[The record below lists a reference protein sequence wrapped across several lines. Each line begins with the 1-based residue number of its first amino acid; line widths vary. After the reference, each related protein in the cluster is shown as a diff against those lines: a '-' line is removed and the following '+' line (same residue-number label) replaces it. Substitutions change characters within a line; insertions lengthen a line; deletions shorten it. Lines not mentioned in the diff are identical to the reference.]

1 MSTWGLHPCL
11 VFLKDCSASK
21 AEVDLSRTV
30 RQNKESRLSNAR
42 ACACATK
49 LFKQSIFE
57 LFSAFFRPYCAC
69 LILFLCFPL
78 RSNEP
83 TSHRAIRAIRAEP
96 EPEPEHTSM
105 SRVLILSHSSGFA
118 TSLTIQ
124 MEKVVKQA
132 LSSKPSSSSCF
143 TACYFLGVPAAKGTV
158 IE

>member
-1 MSTWGLHPCL
+1 MRCWCPHFGSWKHLIETTIATASGVMSTWGLHPCL

-30 RQNKESRLSNAR
+30 RQNKESPLSNAR
-42 ACACATK
+42 ACACAIK

-83 TSHRAIRAIRAEP
+83 TSHPSRARARAHLHVQGPDLVPFIWICHQPHNSNGEGG
-96 EPEPEHTSM
+96 ETGAEFQA
-105 SRVLILSHSSGFA
+105 I
-118 TSLTIQ
+118 IQ
-124 MEKVVKQA
+124 
-132 LSSKPSSSSCF
+132 
-143 TACYFLGVPAAKGTV
+143 
-158 IE
+158 